1 MVGGGGILVGGG
13 GILVHGGGLLIA
25 VVRNRVVVGRSR
37 GWLTVG
43 SWITVDRLGVGIT
56 GLISSLGVTRLRV
69 RSRIAYR
76 GTLLA
81 SKSRQKSK
89 IEEERLLRPINNK

>member
-1 MVGGGGILVGGG
+1 MVHWGGILVN
-13 GILVHGGGLLIA
+13 GGGLLIA
-25 VVRNRVVVGRSR
+25 VVRNRVVVGRGGGR
-37 GWLTVG
+37 LTIG

-69 RSRIAYR
+69 GSRIAYR

-81 SKSRQKSK
+81 SKSR
-89 IEEERLLRPINNK
+89 